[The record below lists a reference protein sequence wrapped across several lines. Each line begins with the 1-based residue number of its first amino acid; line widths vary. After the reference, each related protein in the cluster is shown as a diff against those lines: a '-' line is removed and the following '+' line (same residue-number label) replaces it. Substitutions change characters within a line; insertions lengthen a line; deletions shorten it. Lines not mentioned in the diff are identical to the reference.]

1 MNVMTERKKK
11 KRKEKNTEDIFMGGQ
26 FKKSEHEQGIRLGN
40 YFIFFRGDNSILFQW
55 LSSFNFK
62 RREKSRGEI
71 LLGLP
76 LNNGSLKNVHIHL
89 YT

>member
-1 MNVMTERKKK
+1 MNTNRVLDWE
-11 KRKEKNTEDIFMGGQ
+11 I
-26 FKKSEHEQGIRLGN
+26 II
-40 YFIFFRGDNSILFQW
+40 IFFRSDNSILFQW
-55 LSSFNFK
+55 LSVFNFK

-89 YT
+89 ST